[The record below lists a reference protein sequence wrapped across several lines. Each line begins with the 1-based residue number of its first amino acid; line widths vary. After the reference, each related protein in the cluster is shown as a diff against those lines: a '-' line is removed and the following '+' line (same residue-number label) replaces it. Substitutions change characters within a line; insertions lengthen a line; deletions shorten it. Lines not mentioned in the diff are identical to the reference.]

1 MKWKWHANMDKDALL
16 HMDYQSFDKIKNSRA
31 RYSNRRFVRITLV
44 SKEPVILE
52 KDVSLNMILEQ

>member
-1 MKWKWHANMDKDALL
+1 MDKDALL